1 VVASYQGENKIAGYF
16 ALANKSFVI
25 KAKSKSISQSL
36 KKRISKFGLW
46 DEVLKQFT
54 IGSPLIG
61 QLGKNENYSTLISG
75 DELLSLACLEVEKA
89 QSIVGV
95 NVVYLECEDTPKLKD
110 FYERNGFVIF
120 GKRELDCDEVSK
132 FTQTYLIQMLKYLS
146 TNKN

>member
-1 VVASYQGENKIAGYF
+1 MKNKIIKS
-16 ALANKSFVI
+16 NKGFTMVELLLVLGLV
-25 KAKSKSISQSL
+25 SL
-36 KKRISKFGLW
+36 MTLGIYS
-46 DEVLKQFT
+46 
-54 IGSPLIG
+54 

-89 QSIVGV
+89 QSIVGGK
-95 NVVYLECEDTPKLKD
+95 VVYLECEDTPKLKD